1 MITKAKRLKSIGKF
15 YDFSSSANELD
26 WYKNTF
32 VFAPNAYGKTTF
44 VNVLRSL
51 RDNDPKLIRARK
63 TLGVTANPEA
73 VIVIAGGNHIFN
85 GARWDR
91 PCTDIQIFD
100 SPFIHANILT
110 HEIGHEHKKNIHKII
125 IGEQGKKL
133 AEELSALKTK
143 EKAKSQELANLVGQF
158 KKGGFTLAMNAFLA
172 IPGADETAVG
182 DRIQKLEQDIK
193 TKGSAEAV
201 QKLGHPKLMAAP
213 SFDLSTAKKLASKKL
228 VAIHEAAEKQVLA
241 HIGRNFKDGAQ
252 ARQFIRQGLD
262 VIQADCP
269 FCGQDLKNAANLLK
283 AYREFFDEAFR
294 RYQEE
299 VAEQVASFEKWNLDN
314 VLTALVST
322 HNANLA
328 TVRQWEPYL
337 GVGASDLLG
346 LADDGNAQSDEKPE
360 LAGVN
365 EDFEPFYNAARAAS
379 ANKSGVSVVGLSD
392 VAATVEACRARLVEL
407 KGKVRSELESKQ
419 KDPNHNADLSQ
430 FDALATE
437 LGGLNAALEKYNNE
451 ATAFTEKAKQYVA
464 DLPKSDIASIR
475 QSLAK
480 EQEIKKRF
488 APEWKSWASAYPP
501 AKKEVGD
508 LQTQKNTKQKEL
520 ENYSKSIFDTYQSRI
535 NELLETLGTDFTI
548 TGLTG
553 KTDERANESYSDF
566 GFLILRQAVPL
577 TTRQDEAPCFRNTL
591 SEGDKSTLAFAFFMA
606 TLEKQPGLDKQIV
619 VFDDPLSSLDETRRE
634 ATARLLLALSPTVMQ
649 LNVFTHKRDFLHML
663 CDKMPDNKTLRL
675 RFDKKDGTRFAVL
688 DIEEDRKGDH
698 ARLIENMERYLGEDF
713 GPTAENMQGNLRKLF
728 ETVLKT
734 KYYRVLAA
742 DIKAKHGLG
751 ALLTALFGAK
761 LIDEVIKPRLFDLCS
776 VASGSHHG
784 EIVDVTA
791 RQLTR
796 DELLPLIREAL
807 DLVHKV

>member
-15 YDFSSSANELD
+15 YDFSSSANDLD
-26 WYKNTF
+26 WHKNTF

-63 TLGVTANPEA
+63 TLGATASPEA
-73 VIVIAGGNHIFN
+73 VIVIAGGSHVFN
-85 GARWDR
+85 GTRWDK
-91 PCTDIQIFD
+91 PCPGIQIFD

-143 EKAKSQELANLVGQF
+143 DKTKSQEVTNLVGQF
-158 KKGGFTLAMNAFLA
+158 RKGGFTLAMDAFLA
-172 IPGADETAVG
+172 IPVTEETAVG

-193 TKGSAEAV
+193 SKESEEIV
-201 QKLGHPKLMAAP
+201 QKLGHPRLMVTP
-213 SFDLSTAKKLASKKL
+213 SFDLSTTKELASKKL
-228 VAIHEAAEKQVLA
+228 VAVHETAEKQVLA
-241 HIGRNFKDGAQ
+241 HIDRNFKDSTQ
-252 ARQFIRQGLD
+252 SRQFIRQGLD
-262 VIQADCP
+262 QIQADCP
-269 FCGQDLKNAANLLK
+269 FCGQELKNAADLLK
-283 AYREFFDEAFR
+283 AYREFFDDAFR

-299 VAEQVASFEKWNLDN
+299 IAEQIASFEKWNLDN
-314 VLTALVST
+314 DLTVLVST

-328 TVRQWEPYL
+328 MVRQWEPYL
-337 GVGASDLLG
+337 GV
-346 LADDGNAQSDEKPE
+346 
-360 LAGVN
+360 
-365 EDFEPFYNAARAAS
+365 
-379 ANKSGVSVVGLSD
+379 VGLSD
-392 VAATVEACRARLVEL
+392 IDATVEAFRARLVGL
-407 KGKVRSELESKQ
+407 KNKVQSYLEGKQ
-419 KDPNHNADLSQ
+419 KDPDHNADLSQ
-430 FDALATE
+430 FYAFSTE
-437 LGGLNAALEKYNNE
+437 LGTLKSALEEYNNE
-451 ATAFTEKAKQYVA
+451 VTALTKKTKQYVA

-475 QSLAK
+475 QYLAR

-501 AKKEVGD
+501 AKKEVDD

-520 ENYSKSIFDTYQSRI
+520 ENYSKSIFDTYQARI
-535 NELLETLGTDFTI
+535 NELLETLGTDFAI

-566 GFLILRQAVPL
+566 GFLILQQTVPL
-577 TTRQDEAPCFRNTL
+577 TTRQDEAPCFKNTL
-591 SEGDKSTLAFAFFMA
+591 SEGDKSTLAFAFFVA
-606 TLEKQPGLDKQIV
+606 TLEKQPGLDRQIV

-634 ATARLLLALSPTVMQ
+634 ATARLLLALSPMVMQ

-698 ARLIENMERYLGEDF
+698 ARLIESMERYLDEDY
-713 GPTAENMQGNLRKLF
+713 GPTTESMQGNLRKLF

-734 KYYRVLAA
+734 KYYRVLAS

-751 ALLTALFGAK
+751 TLLTALFGAK
-761 LIDEVIKPRLFDLCS
+761 LIDESIKPRLFDLCS
-776 VASGSHHG
+776 VANGSHHG

-791 RQLTR
+791 QQLTR

-807 DLVHKV
+807 DLVHRV

>member
-1 MITKAKRLKSIGKF
+1 MITKAKRLRSIGKF
-15 YDFSSSANELD
+15 YDFSSSANDLD
-26 WYKNTF
+26 WHKNTF

-63 TLGVTANPEA
+63 TLGATANPEA
-73 VIVIAGGNHIFN
+73 VIVIAGGNHVFN
-85 GARWDR
+85 GTRWDK
-91 PCTDIQIFD
+91 PYPDIQIFD

-143 EKAKSQELANLVGQF
+143 EKTKSQEAANFVGQF
-158 KKGGFTLAMNAFLA
+158 SRGSFVLPMDTFLA
-172 IPGADETAVG
+172 IPAAEEAAVG

-193 TKGSAEAV
+193 SKESEEVV
-201 QKLGHPKLMAAP
+201 QKLNYPRLMAAP
-213 SFDLSTAKKLASKKL
+213 SFDLSTAKELASKKL
-228 VAIHEAAEKQVLA
+228 VAIHETAEKQVLA

-262 VIQADCP
+262 LIQADCP

-294 RYQEE
+294 RYQEA
-299 VAEQVASFEKWNLDN
+299 VAGKVASLEKWNLDN
-314 VLTALVST
+314 VLTILVST
-322 HNANLA
+322 RNANLA
-328 TVRQWEPYL
+328 TVQQWGPYL
-337 GVGASDLLG
+337 G
-346 LADDGNAQSDEKPE
+346 
-360 LAGVN
+360 
-365 EDFEPFYNAARAAS
+365 
-379 ANKSGVSVVGLSD
+379 VVGLSD
-392 VAATVEACRARLVEL
+392 VAAKVGACRARLVEL

-437 LGGLNAALEKYNNE
+437 LGALNAALEKYNNE
-451 ATAFTEKAKQYVA
+451 VTAFTEKAKQYVA
-464 DLPKSDIASIR
+464 SLPKSDVASIR
-475 QSLAK
+475 ADLTKQ
-480 EQEIKKRF
+480 QEIKKRF
-488 APEWKSWASAYPP
+488 TAEWKRWATDYPA
-501 AKKEVGD
+501 AKKD
-508 LQTQKNTKQKEL
+508 ADTLQAQKNAKQKEL
-520 ENYSKSIFDTYQSRI
+520 EDYGKTIFDTYQKRI
-535 NELLETLGTDFTI
+535 NELLTTLATDIAI
-548 TGLTG
+548 TGLIG
-553 KTDERANESYSDF
+553 KTDDRANESYSDF
-566 GFLILRQAVPL
+566 GFLILEQVVPL
-577 TTRQDEAPCFRNTL
+577 TARQDDAPCFKNTL

-606 TLEKQPGLDKQIV
+606 ALEKQPGLDKQII

-634 ATARLLLALSPTVMQ
+634 ATARLLLALSPSVQQ

-663 CDKMPDNKTLRL
+663 CDKVPDSKTLRL
-675 RFDKKDGTRFAVL
+675 RYDKKDGARFALL
-688 DIEEDRKGDH
+688 DVDEDRKGDH
-698 ARLIENMERYLGEDF
+698 ARLIESMERYLGEDD
-713 GPTAENMQGNLRKLF
+713 GRTTEIMQGNLRKLF

-742 DIKAKHGLG
+742 DIRAKHGLG
-751 ALLTALFGAK
+751 ALLTTLFGAK
-761 LIDEVIKPRLFDLCS
+761 LIDEAIKPRLFDLCS
-776 VASGSHHG
+776 VANGSHHG

-807 DLVHKV
+807 NLVHKV